1 MIIYVNSK
9 LAAGEEGQL
18 LLTITLRAVTLRLCD
33 LVSPHSFD
41 FTLKCEKIKSIRLHI
56 IQLHFNER
64 RIYDKN
70 IEDFKGTVHLFG

>member
-1 MIIYVNSK
+1 MNSK

-33 LVSPHSFD
+33 LVSPGSFD

-56 IQLHFNER
+56 MQLQFNER

-70 IEDFKGTVHLFG
+70 IKDFNLT